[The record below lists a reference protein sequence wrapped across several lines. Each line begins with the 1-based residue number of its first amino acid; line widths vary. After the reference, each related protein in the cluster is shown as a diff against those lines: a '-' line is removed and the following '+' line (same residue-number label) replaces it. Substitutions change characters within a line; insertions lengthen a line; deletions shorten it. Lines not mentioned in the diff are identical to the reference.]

1 MTHHTSFSSPPTPIH
16 RIHIK
21 PSSPKDSHQKR
32 AREDDIN
39 APPDHTLKR
48 TRTSGPPIQKT
59 IKEARIEFWN
69 ENGIWPTDKQE
80 AIMDRFRDLIN
91 HARARK
97 RSLSRK
103 RSNASLTSNTTPTQI
118 TGSMSRDQKCAP
130 YKHPLFERQLK
141 ECGSFMDEHELGIT
155 AESGRLC
162 QQLLNGPQAVPQHT
176 LFSDDDSFRKTLIF

>member
-1 MTHHTSFSSPPTPIH
+1 MALINYVLRSLGGRSNTVKQRSAIGAPVTHHTSFSSPPTPIH

-80 AIMDRFRDLIN
+80 AIMDRVRDLIMRVP
-91 HARARK
+91 AK
-97 RSLSRK
+97 DRSAA
-103 RSNASLTSNTTPTQI
+103 NAPTP
-118 TGSMSRDQKCAP
+118 P
-130 YKHPLFERQLK
+130 
-141 ECGSFMDEHELGIT
+141 
-155 AESGRLC
+155 
-162 QQLLNGPQAVPQHT
+162 
-176 LFSDDDSFRKTLIF
+176 